1 MIRFDDDDLEPDIMP
16 ESDEENG
23 EETAVP
29 QPEPKRPLLERML
42 ETRTITIFGEID
54 MKLAQEVCQKL
65 LVLDGDSHDPIRI
78 FINSPGGHVE
88 SGDTIFDMIRF
99 VQSPV
104 KIIGTGWVASAGAL
118 IYAAAERENRYSL
131 PNTRFLLHQPM
142 GGVRGQAADIAIEAE
157 EILKMRHRL
166 NQIFAEQTGQPLEKV
181 EKDTDRNYWMTA
193 KEAKEYGL
201 VGQLV
206 TSADEL

>member
-1 MIRFDDDDLEPDIMP
+1 MLRFDDDFDPDMMP
-16 ESDEENG
+16 DGDEDVDVEK
-23 EETAVP
+23 EEKG
-29 QPEPKRPLLERML
+29 EPKRPLLERML
-42 ETRTITIFGEID
+42 ETRTITIFGEIN
-54 MKLAQEVCQKL
+54 MKQAQEITQKL
-65 LVLDGDSHDPIRI
+65 LVLDGDSHDPIKI

-99 VQSPV
+99 VKSPV
-104 KIIGTGWVASAGAL
+104 KIVGTGWVASAGAL
-118 IYAAAERENRYSL
+118 IYAATEHENRYSL

-166 NQIFAEQTGQPLEKV
+166 NQIFAEQTGQPIEKV

-193 KEAKEYGL
+193 REAKEYGL
-201 VGQLV
+201 VGHIV
-206 TSADEL
+206 TSADEVA